1 MQIQSLAQWQ
11 HAHDFLGA
19 KHTLHE
25 RRTWAVVFL
34 TVVMMIAEI
43 GGGTLFG
50 SMALVADGLH
60 MATHVAALS
69 IAAVAYN
76 FARRHVDN
84 DWFSF
89 GTGKLG
95 ELAAFASAI
104 ILAMVA
110 LLIGYESV
118 MRLINPVAI
127 RFGEAIPIAVLGLAV
142 NLLSVFLLHDHDHH
156 HEHGHEHDGDHDD
169 AHDHDDDHHDHADHV
184 ETGIVARDSA
194 GASPAPPAPRARSV
208 HGRAEPH
215 EHDHDHHADHNFRA
229 AYMHVLADAFT
240 SVLAIAALATGAYF
254 GFVWLDPIA
263 GLIGMCVIAVWAYG
277 LIRSS
282 GAVLLDAVAGRTRVE
297 AIRRRLECDG
307 DHVAD
312 LHLWRLGPGHLALIA
327 AVITDRPR
335 TPDDYKAL
343 LNGIDGLSHITIEV
357 NVIAR

>member
-110 LLIGYESV
+110 LLIGYELV

-127 RFGEAIPIAVLGLAV
+127 RFAEAIPIAVLGLAV

-156 HEHGHEHDGDHDD
+156 HEHGHEHDGDHDNT
-169 AHDHDDDHHDHADHV
+169 HDHDDDH
-184 ETGIVARDSA
+184 
-194 GASPAPPAPRARSV
+194 P
-208 HGRAEPH
+208 
-215 EHDHDHHADHNFRA
+215 
-229 AYMHVLADAFT
+229 
-240 SVLAIAALATGAYF
+240 
-254 GFVWLDPIA
+254 
-263 GLIGMCVIAVWAYG
+263 
-277 LIRSS
+277 
-282 GAVLLDAVAGRTRVE
+282 
-297 AIRRRLECDG
+297 
-307 DHVAD
+307 
-312 LHLWRLGPGHLALIA
+312 
-327 AVITDRPR
+327 
-335 TPDDYKAL
+335 
-343 LNGIDGLSHITIEV
+343 
-357 NVIAR
+357 